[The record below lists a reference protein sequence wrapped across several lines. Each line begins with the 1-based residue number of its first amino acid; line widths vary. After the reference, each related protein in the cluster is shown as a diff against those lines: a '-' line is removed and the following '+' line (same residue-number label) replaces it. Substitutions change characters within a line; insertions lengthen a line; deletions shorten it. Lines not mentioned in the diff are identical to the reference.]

1 MPPIHDLD
9 GSDLVC
15 VLWDALDDR
24 YAAADPADVAE
35 ALDTAL
41 DAMSP
46 AEAFSFTNALRQ
58 IERTAGQVVA
68 NPMARQVA
76 GAALPLAGTAVG
88 GPIGGVLG
96 SLVAQHLAG
105 PTQPTGSVTPTVPA
119 SSSTPPAPAGSSTPP
134 APVGSSTPPAPAG
147 TSTPPALVGSSTP
160 ATPSGGS
167 LAATQALIGAQQPEF
182 LKALLA
188 AAMGSHGQTA
198 VNGLPVASLLAG
210 FSKLLGEA
218 AADADAVMYH
228 AGETSED
235 VPFDD
240 GPSLYTTLMD
250 AADCEMW
257 AS

>member
-1 MPPIHDLD
+1 VPPIHDLD

-105 PTQPTGSVTPTVPA
+105 PTQPTGSVTPPVPA

-134 APVGSSTPPAPAG
+134 APAG
-147 TSTPPALVGSSTP
+147 TSTPPALVGPSTP

>member
-105 PTQPTGSVTPTVPA
+105 PTQPTGSVTPPL
-119 SSSTPPAPAGSSTPP
+119 PAGSSTPP
-134 APVGSSTPPAPAG
+134 APAGTSTPPAPAG
-147 TSTPPALVGSSTP
+147 TSTPPALVGTSTP

>member
-1 MPPIHDLD
+1 VPPIHDLD

-105 PTQPTGSVTPTVPA
+105 PTQPTGSVTPPVPA

-134 APVGSSTPPAPAG
+134 APAG
-147 TSTPPALVGSSTP
+147 TSTPPALVGTSTP

>member
-1 MPPIHDLD
+1 VPPIYDLD
-9 GSDLVC
+9 GSDLVG

-68 NPMARQVA
+68 NPMVRQVA

-105 PTQPTGSVTPTVPA
+105 PTPPTGSVTPLPA
-119 SSSTPPAPAGSSTPP
+119 
-134 APVGSSTPPAPAG
+134 GSSTPPAPAG
-147 TSTPPALVGSSTP
+147 TSTPPAPAGTSIPPALVGTSTP

>member
-1 MPPIHDLD
+1 
-9 GSDLVC
+9 
-15 VLWDALDDR
+15 
-24 YAAADPADVAE
+24 
-35 ALDTAL
+35 
-41 DAMSP
+41 
-46 AEAFSFTNALRQ
+46 
-58 IERTAGQVVA
+58 
-68 NPMARQVA
+68 
-76 GAALPLAGTAVG
+76 
-88 GPIGGVLG
+88 
-96 SLVAQHLAG
+96 
-105 PTQPTGSVTPTVPA
+105 
-119 SSSTPPAPAGSSTPP
+119 
-134 APVGSSTPPAPAG
+134 
-147 TSTPPALVGSSTP
+147 
-160 ATPSGGS
+160 
-167 LAATQALIGAQQPEF
+167 LIGAQQPEF

>member
-24 YAAADPADVAE
+24 YAAADPAAVAE

-105 PTQPTGSVTPTVPA
+105 PTQPTGSVTPPVPA
-119 SSSTPPAPAGSSTPP
+119 SSSTPPAPA
-134 APVGSSTPPAPAG
+134 GSSTPPAPAG

>member
-1 MPPIHDLD
+1 VPPIHDLD

-105 PTQPTGSVTPTVPA
+105 PTQPTGSVTPPL
-119 SSSTPPAPAGSSTPP
+119 PAGSSTPP
-134 APVGSSTPPAPAG
+134 APAGTSTPPAPAG
-147 TSTPPALVGSSTP
+147 TSTPPALVGTSTP

>member
-105 PTQPTGSVTPTVPA
+105 PTQPTGSVTPPLPA
-119 SSSTPPAPAGSSTPP
+119 
-134 APVGSSTPPAPAG
+134 GSSTPPAPAG

>member
-1 MPPIHDLD
+1 VPPIHDLD

-105 PTQPTGSVTPTVPA
+105 PTQPTGSVTPPL
-119 SSSTPPAPAGSSTPP
+119 PAGSSTPP
-134 APVGSSTPPAPAG
+134 APAGSSTPPAPAG
-147 TSTPPALVGSSTP
+147 TSTPPALVGPSTP

>member
-105 PTQPTGSVTPTVPA
+105 PTQPTGSVTPPV
-119 SSSTPPAPAGSSTPP
+119 PAGSSTPP
-134 APVGSSTPPAPAG
+134 APAGTSTPPAPAG
-147 TSTPPALVGSSTP
+147 TSTPPALVGTSTP

>member
-1 MPPIHDLD
+1 VPPIHDLD

-105 PTQPTGSVTPTVPA
+105 PTQPTGSVTPPLPA
-119 SSSTPPAPAGSSTPP
+119 
-134 APVGSSTPPAPAG
+134 GSSTPPAPAG
-147 TSTPPALVGSSTP
+147 TSTPPALVGTSTP

>member
-105 PTQPTGSVTPTVPA
+105 PTQPTGSVTPPVLA
-119 SSSTPPAPAGSSTPP
+119 SSSTPPA
-134 APVGSSTPPAPAG
+134 
-147 TSTPPALVGSSTP
+147 LVGTSTP